1 VQLTKRV
8 PTANHLL
15 AALPDK
21 NLEHLLANCELVD
34 LVFADVLCLPGDRI
48 RHVYFPPKVS
58 SLW

>member
-1 VQLTKRV
+1 
-8 PTANHLL
+8 
-15 AALPDK
+15 
-21 NLEHLLANCELVD
+21 LEHLLANCELVD